1 MVSSVLSDLDFTSLD
16 PAVGVPDLLFGGV
29 DVGVTVVQV
38 TQLVLSVEL
47 TPNRVWSRSSNGSS
61 NRSSSWSSSVGHHCL
76 SSVGEGVV
84 WGIVVA
90 LVAMIATIAMIA
102 MIAMVAMVWLIV
114 RLVRL
119 IAGVEDGR
127 LDGLSTGGPQKAG
140 HDLQG
145 NGPV

>member
-90 LVAMIATIAMIA
+90 LVAMIAMIATIAMIA
-102 MIAMVAMVWLIV
+102 MIAMVWLIV